1 MIEEVIKQ
9 LNAKEDLDF
18 LAMKSTLE
26 AIMSG
31 EVDDLLIEAFLIG
44 LNEKGVK
51 EIEITAAASVMKEKS
66 LTFRIG
72 KSLTFKIGDGSH
84 IDTCGTGGTGIHTF
98 NCSTASSFVAAAGGA
113 SVTKHGNKAVSSKSG
128 SADFLMAAGADIGHD
143 RNKLES
149 IFNRV
154 GFIFLFAPLHHES
167 MKYVMP
173 ARQRI
178 GKKTI
183 FNLLGP
189 HTNPCGAKRQ
199 ILGVYHKDL
208 LTTFASVANK
218 LSMEHAL
225 IVHGFD
231 GLDEITITDSTYIA
245 ELKNKEIT
253 HYEISPKDFGLS
265 LANISEISAQ
275 SADDS
280 LLLVREAF
288 AGEQSAV
295 QDMIALNA
303 GAALYLAGSVS
314 SIADGVELS
323 FTLMNNGMAA
333 DKLAA
338 YVRISNNS

>member
-1 MIEEVIKQ
+1 MIEDAIQQ

-18 LAMKSTLE
+18 LSMKSTLE

-31 EVDDLLIEAFLIG
+31 GVEDRLIEDFLIA
-44 LNEKGVK
+44 LNKKGIQ
-51 EIEITAAASVMKEKS
+51 EIEITAAASVMREKS
-66 LTFRIG
+66 LTFN
-72 KSLTFKIGDGSH
+72 IGDGTH
-84 IDTCGTGGTGIHTF
+84 IDTCGTGGTGMHTF

-113 SVTKHGNKAVSSKSG
+113 SVTKHGNRAISSKSG
-128 SADFLMAAGADIGHD
+128 SADFLIAAGADISHD
-143 RNKLES
+143 RDKLES

-154 GFIFLFAPLHHES
+154 GFVFLFAPLHHES

-173 ARQRI
+173 ARQRLVQ
-178 GKKTI
+178 KTI

-189 HTNPCGAKRQ
+189 HTNPCRAKRQ
-199 ILGVYHKDL
+199 VLGVYNKEL
-208 LTTFASVANK
+208 VTTFASVAKK

-231 GLDEITITDSTYIA
+231 GLDEITITDSTYVA
-245 ELKNKEIT
+245 ELKNKEIIE
-253 HYEISPKDFGLS
+253 YEISPKDFGLS
-265 LANISEISAQ
+265 LAKISEVTAQ
-275 SADDS
+275 SPEDS

-288 AGEQSAV
+288 AGEKSAV

-303 GAALYLAGSVS
+303 GAALYLAGKAD
-314 SIADGVELS
+314 SISDGVELS

-338 YVRISNNS
+338 YVRISNS